1 MDRKIAIYSFADVD
15 RSGKVRWAAEETG
28 YEIEERR
35 VALGEH
41 KAEAYSAINPFQQIP
56 AAELNGETLIESTAI
71 CIRLAELHPE
81 AGLIPSDT
89 EVRKKFWEVVQV
101 TTNTLEAHIVLYY
114 LSKRGIVEPEWAGLV
129 GNSIEKKVQTFAARV
144 PESDFLLG
152 SFSIADIF
160 AAYCLRIG
168 VSAELLGMEGRVESY
183 LKRLMARPAAQRAR
197 FFDSL
202 SQPKT

>member
-15 RSGKVRWAAEETG
+15 RSGKVRWTAEELG

-35 VALGEH
+35 VAPGEH
-41 KAEAYSAINPFQQIP
+41 RGEAYSAVNPYQQIP

-89 EVRKKFWEVVQV
+89 GVRKRFSEVVQV
-101 TTNTLEAHIVLYY
+101 TTNTLEAHVVLYY
-114 LSKRGIVEPEWAGLV
+114 LSKRGIVEPGWAGLV
-129 GNSIEKKVQTFAARV
+129 GESMGRKLQTFAARL
-144 PESDFLLG
+144 PESGFLMG
-152 SFSIADIF
+152 SFTVADIF

-168 VSAELLGMEGRVESY
+168 VSAELLGMEGRVGSY

-202 SQPKT
+202 SQPVT